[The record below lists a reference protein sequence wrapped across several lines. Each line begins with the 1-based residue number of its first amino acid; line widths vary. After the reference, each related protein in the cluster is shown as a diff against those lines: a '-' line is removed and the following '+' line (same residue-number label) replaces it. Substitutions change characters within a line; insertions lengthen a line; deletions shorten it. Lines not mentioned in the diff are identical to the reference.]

1 MSNYAY
7 AGVKG
12 GKKIKGQIEATSM
25 ARARSALRQQR
36 IRINKIKEVKAKGK
50 SSLDIE
56 ITWGPFGSI
65 PAKEI
70 LMFTKKLSTMIR
82 AGLPILDSLIMVA
95 GQTKNPNMKRTC
107 QQMIDMLNDGKPLSE
122 AFKAQ
127 DRHFDNVYL
136 NMIQA
141 GEVSGMLDKFIDK
154 LVEILEKQAKIKAGI
169 KSAMFYPVTLI
180 TVSVGISLFML
191 TNVVP
196 TFQEMY
202 EGMGIALPGPTQA
215 IVDASEWIAD
225 PANVGGVVGTI
236 VGILM
241 FHNLMSKYVKPYLYA
256 WHGLQMKLPLFGGI
270 IMMAVVAR
278 SSLLMANLFAAGV
291 SVIETLSVASTVTT
305 NVHYLNAFGR
315 VKRDVMTG
323 AELST
328 LFAKEKSFPPELS
341 QLIAV
346 GERTGNMEE
355 MLNSIANYYEEE
367 FDALVEGLSTVIEP
381 IMIVFVGGMIGM
393 MVVALYLP
401 IFSAGDL
408 AGG

>member
-1 MSNYAY
+1 MYAY
-7 AGVKG
+7 AGFHG
-12 GKKIKGQIEATSM
+12 GKKIKGKVEASSLAK
-25 ARARSALRQQR
+25 ARTALRQKR
-36 IRINKIKEVKAKGK
+36 IRVKTIKEFKQKK
-50 SSLDIE
+50 SALNIE

-65 PAKEI
+65 PSKEI
-70 LMFTKKLSTMIR
+70 LMFTKKLATMIR
-82 AGLPILDSLIMVA
+82 AGLPILDGLIMVS
-95 GQTKNPNMKRTC
+95 GQTKNANMKRVTE
-107 QQMIDMLNDGKPLSE
+107 QIIANLNDGKSLSE
-122 AFKAQ
+122 AFGAQ
-127 DRHFDNVYL
+127 HRYFDNVYR

-154 LVEILEKQAKIKAGI
+154 LVQILEKQAKIKAGI

-180 TVSVGISLFML
+180 VVSLGITAFML

-202 EGMGIALPGPTQA
+202 EGMGIALPAPTQA
-215 IVDASEWIAD
+215 IVDASNWITNI
-225 PANVGGVVGTI
+225 ANVSRIAGII
-236 VGILM
+236 VGVLWIQHL
-241 FHNLMSKYVKPYLYA
+241 LSKYISAYRMLTHRLLLK
-256 WHGLQMKLPLFGGI
+256 MPLFGRII
-270 IMMAVVAR
+270 IMAVTAR
-278 SSLLMANLFAAGV
+278 ASLLMANLFAAGV
-291 SVIETLSVASTVTT
+291 SVLETLDVAKSVT
-305 NVHYLNAFGR
+305 NNAVFLKSFGR
-315 VKRDVMTG
+315 IRTDVLTG

-328 LFAKEKSFPPELS
+328 LFAKEKAFPIELS

-381 IMIVFVGGMIGM
+381 IMIVFVGFLIGT
-393 MVVALYLP
+393 MVIALYLP

>member
-1 MSNYAY
+1 MTHYAY
-7 AGVKG
+7 AGVQG
-12 GKKIKGQIEATSM
+12 GKKVKGKIEATSL
-25 ARARSALRQQR
+25 ARARSALRQKRVR
-36 IRINKIKEVKAKGK
+36 IKNIKELKEKKKGVM
-50 SSLDIE
+50 DIE

-95 GQTKNPNMKRTC
+95 GQTKNPNMKRAVT
-107 QQMIDMLNDGKPLSE
+107 QMVEALNDGVPLSE
-122 AFKAQ
+122 AFKKQ
-127 DRHFDNVYL
+127 SRHFDNVYL
-136 NMIQA
+136 NMIEA

-154 LVEILEKQAKIKAGI
+154 LVEILEKQQKIKSGI
-169 KSAMFYPVTLI
+169 KSAMFYPITLI
-180 TVSVGISLFML
+180 TVSLGISIFML

-202 EGMGIALPGPTQA
+202 EGMGIQLPGPTQA

-225 PANVGGVVGTI
+225 IGNVAGVFGAI
-236 VGILM
+236 FGIITFQNVML
-241 FHNLMSKYVKPYLYA
+241 KYVKPYRTG
-256 WHGLQMKLPLFGGI
+256 WHALQLKMPIFGGI

-291 SVIETLSVASTVTT
+291 SVLETLNVASTVTT
-305 NVHYLNAFGR
+305 NTIFLNAFAR

-323 AELST
+323 AELSS
-328 LFAKEKSFPPELS
+328 LFANEKVFPTELS

-381 IMIVFVGGMIGM
+381 VMIVFVGGLVGM

>member
-1 MSNYAY
+1 
-7 AGVKG
+7 
-12 GKKIKGQIEATSM
+12 
-25 ARARSALRQQR
+25 
-36 IRINKIKEVKAKGK
+36 
-50 SSLDIE
+50 
-56 ITWGPFGSI
+56 
-65 PAKEI
+65 
-70 LMFTKKLSTMIR
+70 
-82 AGLPILDSLIMVA
+82 
-95 GQTKNPNMKRTC
+95 
-107 QQMIDMLNDGKPLSE
+107 
-122 AFKAQ
+122 
-127 DRHFDNVYL
+127 
-136 NMIQA
+136 
-141 GEVSGMLDKFIDK
+141 
-154 LVEILEKQAKIKAGI
+154 
-169 KSAMFYPVTLI
+169 
-180 TVSVGISLFML
+180 ML

-225 PANVGGVVGTI
+225 AGNVLGVVGTV
-236 VGILM
+236 VGILT
-241 FHNLMSKYVKPYLYA
+241 FQIADEKYVYYYRFG
-256 WHGLQMKLPLFGGI
+256 WHGLMLRMPLFGGI

-291 SVIETLSVASTVTT
+291 SVMETLNVASTVTT
-305 NVHYLNAFGR
+305 NEHFIKAFGR

-323 AELST
+323 VELST
-328 LFAKEKSFPPELS
+328 LFAKEKVFPIELS

-381 IMIVFVGGMIGM
+381 IMIVFVGGLIGM

>member
-1 MSNYAY
+1 MTHYAY
-7 AGVKG
+7 AGVQG
-12 GKKIKGQIEATSM
+12 GKKVKGKIEATSL
-25 ARARSALRQQR
+25 ARARSALRQKRVR
-36 IRINKIKEVKAKGK
+36 IKNIKELKEKKKGA
-50 SSLDIE
+50 LDIE

-65 PAKEI
+65 PAKDI

-95 GQTKNPNMKRTC
+95 GQTKNPNMKRAIT
-107 QQMIDMLNDGKPLSE
+107 QMIDSLNDGVPLSE
-122 AFKAQ
+122 AFRKQ
-127 DRHFDNVYL
+127 SRHFDNVYL
-136 NMIQA
+136 NMIEA

-154 LVEILEKQAKIKAGI
+154 LVEILEKQQKIKSGI
-169 KSAMFYPVTLI
+169 KSAMFYPITLI
-180 TVSVGISLFML
+180 TVSLGISIFML

-202 EGMGIALPGPTQA
+202 EGMGIQLPGPTQA

-225 PANVGGVVGTI
+225 IRNVAGVFGTI
-236 VGILM
+236 FGILM
-241 FHNLMSKYVKPYLYA
+241 FQNLMLKYVKPYRTA
-256 WHGLQMKLPLFGGI
+256 WHALQLKMPIFGGI

-291 SVIETLSVASTVTT
+291 SVLETLNVASTVTT
-305 NVHYLNAFGR
+305 NTIFLNAFAR

-323 AELST
+323 AELSS
-328 LFAKEKSFPPELS
+328 LFANEKAFPPELS

-381 IMIVFVGGMIGM
+381 VMIVFVGGLVGM

>member
-1 MSNYAY
+1 MTHYAY
-7 AGVKG
+7 AGVQG
-12 GKKIKGQIEATSM
+12 GKKVKGKIEATSL
-25 ARARSALRQQR
+25 ARARSALRQKRVR
-36 IRINKIKEVKAKGK
+36 IKNIKELKEKKKGAM
-50 SSLDIE
+50 DIE

-95 GQTKNPNMKRTC
+95 GQTKNPNMKRAVT
-107 QQMIDMLNDGKPLSE
+107 QMVEALNDGVPLSE
-122 AFKAQ
+122 AFKKQ
-127 DRHFDNVYL
+127 SRHFDNVYL
-136 NMIQA
+136 NMIEA

-154 LVEILEKQAKIKAGI
+154 LVEILEKQQKIKSGI
-169 KSAMFYPVTLI
+169 KSAMFYPITLI
-180 TVSVGISLFML
+180 TVSLGISIFML

-202 EGMGIALPGPTQA
+202 EGMGIQLPGPTQA

-225 PANVGGVVGTI
+225 IGNVAGVFGTI
-236 VGILM
+236 FGIITFQNVML
-241 FHNLMSKYVKPYLYA
+241 KYVKPYRTG
-256 WHGLQMKLPLFGGI
+256 WHALQLKMPIFGGI

-291 SVIETLSVASTVTT
+291 SVLETLNVASTVTT
-305 NVHYLNAFGR
+305 NTIFLNAFAR

-323 AELST
+323 AELSS
-328 LFAKEKSFPPELS
+328 LFANEKVFPAELS

-381 IMIVFVGGMIGM
+381 VMIVFVGGLVGM

>member
-1 MSNYAY
+1 MYAY
-7 AGVKG
+7 AGFHG
-12 GKKIKGQIEATSM
+12 GKKIKGKVEASSLAK
-25 ARARSALRQQR
+25 ARTALRQKR
-36 IRINKIKEVKAKGK
+36 IRIKTIKEFKQKK
-50 SSLDIE
+50 SALNIE

-65 PAKEI
+65 PSKEI
-70 LMFTKKLSTMIR
+70 LMFTKKLATMIR
-82 AGLPILDSLIMVA
+82 AGLPILDGLIMVS
-95 GQTKNPNMKRTC
+95 GQTKNANMKRVTE
-107 QQMIDMLNDGKPLSE
+107 QIIANLNDGKSLSE
-122 AFKAQ
+122 AFGAQ
-127 DRHFDNVYL
+127 HRYFDNVYR

-154 LVEILEKQAKIKAGI
+154 LVQILEKQAKIKAGI

-180 TVSVGISLFML
+180 VVSLGITAFML

-202 EGMGIALPGPTQA
+202 EGMGIALPAPTQA
-215 IVDASEWIAD
+215 IVDASNWITNI
-225 PANVGGVVGTI
+225 ANVSRIAGII
-236 VGILM
+236 VGVLWIQHL
-241 FHNLMSKYVKPYLYA
+241 LSKYISAYRMLT
-256 WHGLQMKLPLFGGI
+256 HKLLLKMPLFGRII
-270 IMMAVVAR
+270 IMAVTAR
-278 SSLLMANLFAAGV
+278 ASLLMANLFAAGV
-291 SVIETLSVASTVTT
+291 SVLETLDVAKSVT
-305 NVHYLNAFGR
+305 NNAVFLKSFGR
-315 VKRDVMTG
+315 IRTDVLTG

-328 LFAKEKSFPPELS
+328 LFAKEKAFPIELS

-381 IMIVFVGGMIGM
+381 IMIVFVGFLIGT
-393 MVVALYLP
+393 MVIALYLP

>member
-1 MSNYAY
+1 MTHYAY
-7 AGVKG
+7 AGVQG
-12 GKKIKGQIEATSM
+12 GKKVKGKIEATSL
-25 ARARSALRQQR
+25 ARARSALRQKRVR
-36 IRINKIKEVKAKGK
+36 IKNIKELKEKKKGAM
-50 SSLDIE
+50 DIE

-95 GQTKNPNMKRTC
+95 GQTKNPNMKRAVT
-107 QQMIDMLNDGKPLSE
+107 QMVEALNDGVPLSE
-122 AFKAQ
+122 AFKKQ
-127 DRHFDNVYL
+127 SRHFDNVYL
-136 NMIQA
+136 NMIEA

-154 LVEILEKQAKIKAGI
+154 LVEILEKQQKIKSGI
-169 KSAMFYPVTLI
+169 KSAMFYPITLI
-180 TVSVGISLFML
+180 TVSLGISIFML

-202 EGMGIALPGPTQA
+202 EGMGIQLPGPTQA

-225 PANVGGVVGTI
+225 IGNVAGVFGTI
-236 VGILM
+236 FGIITFQNVML
-241 FHNLMSKYVKPYLYA
+241 KYVKPYRTG
-256 WHGLQMKLPLFGGI
+256 WHALQLKMPIFGGI

-291 SVIETLSVASTVTT
+291 SVLETLNVASTVTT
-305 NVHYLNAFGR
+305 NTIFLNAFAR

-323 AELST
+323 AELSS
-328 LFAKEKSFPPELS
+328 LFANEKVFPTELS

-381 IMIVFVGGMIGM
+381 VMIVFVGGLVGM

>member
-1 MSNYAY
+1 MTFYAY
-7 AGVKG
+7 AGLQ
-12 GKKIKGQIEATSM
+12 GKKKVRGQVEANSM

-36 IRINKIKEVKAKGK
+36 IKVKKIKEVKDKKAGA
-50 SSLDIE
+50 LDFQ

-65 PAKEI
+65 PSKEI

-82 AGLPILDSLIMVA
+82 AGLPILDGLVMVA
-95 GQTKNPNMKRTC
+95 GQTKNPNMKRVT
-107 QQMIDMLNDGKPLSE
+107 QKMISTLNDGKPLSA
-122 AFKAQ
+122 AFREHE
-127 DRHFDNVYL
+127 RHFDNVYR
-136 NMIQA
+136 NMIEA

-154 LVEILEKQAKIKAGI
+154 LVEILEKQQKIKAGI

-180 TVSVGISLFML
+180 TVSLGISLFML

-225 PANVGGVVGTI
+225 IRNVLGVFAVVFGTI
-236 VGILM
+236 T
-241 FHNLMSKYVKPYLYA
+241 FHGLMSKYVLPYRYL
-256 WHGLQMKLPLFGGI
+256 WHMLLLKLPLFGGI

-291 SVIETLSVASTVTT
+291 SVLETLTVASTVTT
-305 NVHYLNAFGR
+305 NTLFMNAFDR

-323 AELST
+323 AELSS
-328 LFAKEKSFPPELS
+328 LFAKEKVFPIELS

-381 IMIVFVGGMIGM
+381 VMIVFVGGLIGM

>member
-1 MSNYAY
+1 M
-7 AGVKG
+7 
-12 GKKIKGQIEATSM
+12 
-25 ARARSALRQQR
+25 
-36 IRINKIKEVKAKGK
+36 
-50 SSLDIE
+50 DIE

-95 GQTKNPNMKRTC
+95 GQTKNPNMKRAVT
-107 QQMIDMLNDGKPLSE
+107 QMVEALNDGVPLSE
-122 AFKAQ
+122 AFKRQ
-127 DRHFDNVYL
+127 SRHFDNVYL
-136 NMIQA
+136 NMIEA

-154 LVEILEKQAKIKAGI
+154 LVEILEKQQKIKSGI
-169 KSAMFYPVTLI
+169 KSAMFYPITLI
-180 TVSVGISLFML
+180 TVSLGISIFML

-202 EGMGIALPGPTQA
+202 EGMGIQLPGPTQA

-225 PANVGGVVGTI
+225 IGNVAGVFGTI
-236 VGILM
+236 FGIITFQNVML
-241 FHNLMSKYVKPYLYA
+241 KYVKPYRTG
-256 WHGLQMKLPLFGGI
+256 WHALQLKMPIFGGI

-291 SVIETLSVASTVTT
+291 SVLETLNVASTVTT
-305 NVHYLNAFGR
+305 NTIFLNAFAR

-323 AELST
+323 AELSS
-328 LFAKEKSFPPELS
+328 LFANEKVFPTELS

-381 IMIVFVGGMIGM
+381 VMIVFVGGLVGM

>member
-1 MSNYAY
+1 MTFYVY
-7 AGVKG
+7 AGLQ
-12 GKKIKGQIEATSM
+12 GKKKVRGQIEANSM

-36 IRINKIKEVKAKGK
+36 IKVKKIKQVKDKKPSA
-50 SSLDIE
+50 LDIQ

-65 PAKEI
+65 PSKEI

-82 AGLPILDSLIMVA
+82 AGLPILDSLIMAA
-95 GQTKNPNMKRTC
+95 GQTKNANMKRVT
-107 QQMIDMLNDGKPLSE
+107 QQMISSLNDGKPLSE
-122 AFKAQ
+122 AFKEH
-127 DRHFDNVYL
+127 DRHFDNVYR
-136 NMIQA
+136 NMIEA
-141 GEVSGMLDKFIDK
+141 GEVSGKLDKFIEK
-154 LVEILEKQAKIKAGI
+154 LVEILEKQQKIRAGI

-180 TVSVGISLFML
+180 TVSIGISIFML

-202 EGMGIALPGPTQA
+202 AGMGIALPGPTQA
-215 IVDASEWIAD
+215 IVDASNWIAD
-225 PANVGGVVGTI
+225 IRNVISVFAVIFGTI
-236 VGILM
+236 TFHGLM
-241 FHNLMSKYVKPYLYA
+241 AKYVRPYRYL
-256 WHGLQMKLPLFGGI
+256 WHFLLLKLPLFGGI

-291 SVIETLSVASTVTT
+291 SVLDTLTVASTVTT
-305 NVHYLNAFGR
+305 NMHFMNAFNR

-323 AELST
+323 AELSS
-328 LFAKEKSFPPELS
+328 LFAKEKVFPVELS

-355 MLNSIANYYEEE
+355 MLNAIANYYEEE

-381 IMIVFVGGMIGM
+381 VMIVFVGGLIGA

-408 AGG
+408 AGR

>member
-1 MSNYAY
+1 MTHYAY
-7 AGVKG
+7 AGLQG
-12 GKKIKGQIEATSM
+12 GKKVKGKIEATSL
-25 ARARSALRQQR
+25 ARARSALRQKRVR
-36 IRINKIKEVKAKGK
+36 IKNIKELKEKKKGAM
-50 SSLDIE
+50 DIE

-95 GQTKNPNMKRTC
+95 GQTKNPNMKRAVT
-107 QQMIDMLNDGKPLSE
+107 QMVEALNDGVPLSE
-122 AFKAQ
+122 AFKKQ
-127 DRHFDNVYL
+127 SRHFDNVYL
-136 NMIQA
+136 NMIEA

-154 LVEILEKQAKIKAGI
+154 LVEILEKQQKIKSGI
-169 KSAMFYPVTLI
+169 KSAMFYPITLI
-180 TVSVGISLFML
+180 TVSLGISIFML

-202 EGMGIALPGPTQA
+202 EGMGIQLPGPTQA

-225 PANVGGVVGTI
+225 IGNVAGVFGTI
-236 VGILM
+236 FGIITFQNVML
-241 FHNLMSKYVKPYLYA
+241 KYVKPYRTG
-256 WHGLQMKLPLFGGI
+256 WHALQLKMPIFGGI

-291 SVIETLSVASTVTT
+291 SVLETLNVASTVTT
-305 NVHYLNAFGR
+305 NTIFLNAFAR

-323 AELST
+323 AELSS
-328 LFAKEKSFPPELS
+328 LFANEKVFPTELS

-381 IMIVFVGGMIGM
+381 VMIVFVGGLVGM

-408 AGG
+408 AAG

>member
-1 MSNYAY
+1 MTHYAY
-7 AGVKG
+7 AGVQG
-12 GKKIKGQIEATSM
+12 GKKVKGKIEATSL
-25 ARARSALRQQR
+25 ARARSALRQKRVR
-36 IRINKIKEVKAKGK
+36 IKNIKELKEKKKGAM
-50 SSLDIE
+50 DIE

-95 GQTKNPNMKRTC
+95 GQTKNLNMKRAVT
-107 QQMIDMLNDGKPLSE
+107 QMVEALNDGVPLSE
-122 AFKAQ
+122 AFKRQ
-127 DRHFDNVYL
+127 SRHFDNVYL
-136 NMIQA
+136 NMIEA

-154 LVEILEKQAKIKAGI
+154 LVEILEKQQKIKSGI
-169 KSAMFYPVTLI
+169 KSAMFYPITLI
-180 TVSVGISLFML
+180 TVSLGISIFML

-202 EGMGIALPGPTQA
+202 EGMGIQLPGPTQA

-225 PANVGGVVGTI
+225 IGNVAGVFGTI
-236 VGILM
+236 FGIITFQNVML
-241 FHNLMSKYVKPYLYA
+241 KYVKPYRTG
-256 WHGLQMKLPLFGGI
+256 WHALQLKMPIFGGI

-291 SVIETLSVASTVTT
+291 SVLETLNVASTVTT
-305 NVHYLNAFGR
+305 NTIFLNAFAR

-323 AELST
+323 AELSS
-328 LFAKEKSFPPELS
+328 LFANEKVFPTELS

-381 IMIVFVGGMIGM
+381 VMIVFVGGLVGM

>member
-1 MSNYAY
+1 MTLYAY
-7 AGVKG
+7 AGIQR
-12 GKKIKGQIEATSM
+12 GKKIKGKVEATSLAK
-25 ARARSALRQQR
+25 ARASLRQQR
-36 IRINKIKEVKAKGK
+36 IRINKIKEIKEKKK
-50 SSLDIE
+50 SALDIE
-56 ITWGPFGSI
+56 ITWGPFGDI
-65 PAKEI
+65 PAKDI

-95 GQTKNPNMKRTC
+95 GQTKNANMKRVC
-107 QQMIDMLNDGKPLSE
+107 NEMISALNDGRPLSQ
-122 AFKAQ
+122 AFKEQ
-127 DRHFDNVYL
+127 SRHFDNVYL
-136 NMIQA
+136 NMIEA
-141 GEVSGMLDKFIDK
+141 GEVSGMLDKFVDK
-154 LVEILEKQAKIKAGI
+154 LVEILEKQAKIRSGI

-180 TVSVGISLFML
+180 TVSVGISIFML

-202 EGMGIALPGPTQA
+202 AGMGIELPGPTQA
-215 IVDASEWIAD
+215 IVDASEWISN
-225 PANVGGVVGTI
+225 PANVGGVFAVVFGALT
-236 VGILM
+236 VHRL
-241 FHNLMSKYVKPYLYA
+241 LAKYVAPYRFGYHAAL
-256 WHGLQMKLPLFGGI
+256 LRMPLFGGI

-278 SSLLMANLFAAGV
+278 GSLLMANLFAAGV
-291 SVIETLSVASTVTT
+291 SVLETLSVASSVTT
-305 NVHYLNAFGR
+305 NTLFVRAFAR
-315 VKRDVMTG
+315 VKRDVMSGT
-323 AELST
+323 ELSV
-328 LFAKEKSFPPELS
+328 LFAREKVFPAEFS

-381 IMIVFVGGMIGM
+381 IMIVFVGGLIGA

>member
-1 MSNYAY
+1 MYAY
-7 AGVKG
+7 AGFHG
-12 GKKIKGQIEATSM
+12 GKKIKGKVEASSLAK
-25 ARARSALRQQR
+25 ARTALRQKR
-36 IRINKIKEVKAKGK
+36 IRVKTIKEFKQKK
-50 SSLDIE
+50 SALNIE

-65 PAKEI
+65 PSKEI
-70 LMFTKKLSTMIR
+70 LMFTKKLATMIR
-82 AGLPILDSLIMVA
+82 AGLPILDGLIMVS
-95 GQTKNPNMKRTC
+95 GQTKNANMKRVTE
-107 QQMIDMLNDGKPLSE
+107 QIIANLNDGKSLSE
-122 AFKAQ
+122 AFGAQ
-127 DRHFDNVYL
+127 HRYFDNVYR

-154 LVEILEKQAKIKAGI
+154 LVQILEKQAKIKAGI

-180 TVSVGISLFML
+180 VVSLGITAFML

-202 EGMGIALPGPTQA
+202 EGMGIALPAPTQA
-215 IVDASEWIAD
+215 IVDASNWITNI
-225 PANVGGVVGTI
+225 ANVSRIAGII
-236 VGILM
+236 VGVLWIQHL
-241 FHNLMSKYVKPYLYA
+241 LSKYISAYRMLT
-256 WHGLQMKLPLFGGI
+256 HKLLLKMPLFGRII
-270 IMMAVVAR
+270 IMAVTAR
-278 SSLLMANLFAAGV
+278 ASLLMANLFAAGV
-291 SVIETLSVASTVTT
+291 SVLETLDVAKSVT
-305 NVHYLNAFGR
+305 NNAVFLKSFGR
-315 VKRDVMTG
+315 IRTDVLTG

-328 LFAKEKSFPPELS
+328 LFAKEKAFPIELS

-381 IMIVFVGGMIGM
+381 IMIVFVGFLIGT
-393 MVVALYLP
+393 MVIALYLP

>member
-1 MSNYAY
+1 MSHFAY
-7 AGVKG
+7 AGTQG
-12 GKKIKGQIEATSM
+12 GKKVKGQIEATTLS
-25 ARARSALRQQR
+25 RARSALRQQR
-36 IRINKIKEVKAKGK
+36 IKVKKLKEVKEKKKGAM
-50 SSLDIE
+50 DIE

-65 PAKEI
+65 PQKEI

-82 AGLPILDSLIMVA
+82 AGLPILDGLIMVS
-95 GQTKNPNMKRTC
+95 GQTKNPNMKRVT
-107 QQMIDMLNDGKPLSE
+107 QQMIATLNDGKPLSE
-122 AFKAQ
+122 AFNEHE
-127 DRHFDNVYL
+127 RHFDNVYR
-136 NMIQA
+136 NMIEA

-154 LVEILEKQAKIKAGI
+154 LVEILEKQQKIKSGI
-169 KSAMFYPVTLI
+169 KSAMFYPITLI
-180 TVSVGISLFML
+180 TVSLGISLFML

-202 EGMGIALPGPTQA
+202 AGMGIQLPGPTQA

-225 PANVGGVVGTI
+225 GRNVGGVIAVV
-236 VGILM
+236 VGILTFQNVM
-241 FHNLMSKYVKPYLYA
+241 TKYVAAYRYA
-256 WHGLQMKLPLFGGI
+256 WHALLLKMPLFGGI

-291 SVIETLSVASTVTT
+291 SVMETLSVASTVTT
-305 NVHYLNAFGR
+305 NTLFMRAFDR

-323 AELST
+323 AELSS
-328 LFAKEKSFPPELS
+328 LFAKEKVFPVELS

-381 IMIVFVGGMIGM
+381 IMIVFVGGLIGM

>member
-1 MSNYAY
+1 MTHFAY
-7 AGVKG
+7 AGVRG
-12 GKKIKGQIEATSM
+12 GKKVKGKIEATSL
-25 ARARSALRQQR
+25 AKARSALRQQR
-36 IRINKIKEVKAKGK
+36 VRIKNIKELKEKKK
-50 SSLDIE
+50 SALDIE
-56 ITWGPFGSI
+56 LTWGPFGSI

-95 GQTKNPNMKRTC
+95 GQTKNPNMKRVT
-107 QQMIDMLNDGKPLSE
+107 QEMITTLNDGKPLSE
-122 AFKAQ
+122 AFKMQA
-127 DRHFDNVYL
+127 RHFDNVYL
-136 NMIQA
+136 NMIEA

-154 LVEILEKQAKIKAGI
+154 LVEILEKQQKIKSGI
-169 KSAMFYPVTLI
+169 KSAMFYPITLI
-180 TVSVGISLFML
+180 TVSLGISLFML

-225 PANVGGVVGTI
+225 GSNVLGVIGTV
-236 VGILM
+236 VGILTFQNVM
-241 FHNLMSKYVKPYLYA
+241 TKYVYPYRYG
-256 WHGLQMKLPLFGGI
+256 WHGLMLRMPLFGGI

-291 SVIETLSVASTVTT
+291 SVMETLNVASTVTT
-305 NVHYLNAFGR
+305 NEHYIKAFGR
-315 VKRDVMTG
+315 VKADVMTG

-328 LFAKEKSFPPELS
+328 LFGKEKVFPTELS

-355 MLNSIANYYEEE
+355 MLNSIASYYEEE

-381 IMIVFVGGMIGM
+381 IMIVFVGGLIGM

>member
-1 MSNYAY
+1 MTLYAY
-7 AGVKG
+7 AGIQR
-12 GKKIKGQIEATSM
+12 GKKIKGQVEATSLAK
-25 ARARSALRQQR
+25 ARTALRQQR
-36 IRINKIKEVKAKGK
+36 IRINKIKEIKEKKK
-50 SSLDIE
+50 SALDIQ
-56 ITWGPFGSI
+56 ITWGPFGDI

-95 GQTKNPNMKRTC
+95 GQTKNPNMKRVC
-107 QQMIDMLNDGKPLSE
+107 EEMIGALNDGRPLSQ
-122 AFKAQ
+122 AFKEQ
-127 DRHFDNVYL
+127 SRHFDNVYL
-136 NMIQA
+136 NMIEA

-154 LVEILEKQAKIKAGI
+154 LVEILEKQAKIRSGI

-180 TVSVGISLFML
+180 TVSVGISIFML

-202 EGMGIALPGPTQA
+202 AGMGIELPGPTQA
-215 IVDASEWIAD
+215 IVDASEWISN
-225 PANVGGVVGTI
+225 PANVGGVFAVIFGTLT
-236 VGILM
+236 VHRL
-241 FHNLMSKYVKPYLYA
+241 LAKYIKYYRFAYHAL
-256 WHGLQMKLPLFGGI
+256 LLRMPLFGGI

-278 SSLLMANLFAAGV
+278 GSLLMANLFAAGV
-291 SVIETLSVASTVTT
+291 SVLETLSVASSVTT
-305 NVHYLNAFGR
+305 NTLFVRAFGR
-315 VKRDVMTG
+315 VKRDVMSGT
-323 AELST
+323 ELSV
-328 LFAKEKSFPPELS
+328 LFAREKVFPPEFS

-381 IMIVFVGGMIGM
+381 IMIVFVGGLIGA

>member
-1 MSNYAY
+1 MTHYAY
-7 AGVKG
+7 AGIRG
-12 GKKIKGQIEATSM
+12 GKKVKGKIEATSL

-36 IRINKIKEVKAKGK
+36 VRVKNIKEVKEKKK
-50 SSLDIE
+50 SALDIE

-65 PAKEI
+65 PAKDI

-82 AGLPILDSLIMVA
+82 AGLPILDCLIMVA
-95 GQTKNPNMKRTC
+95 GQTKNPNMKRTV
-107 QQMIDMLNDGKPLSE
+107 QQMITMLNDGKPLSV
-122 AFKAQ
+122 AFQ
-127 DRHFDNVYL
+127 EQSRHFDNVYR
-136 NMIQA
+136 NMIEA

-154 LVEILEKQAKIKAGI
+154 LVEILEKQQKIKSGI
-169 KSAMFYPVTLI
+169 KSAMFYPITLI
-180 TVSVGISLFML
+180 TVSLGISLFML

-202 EGMGIALPGPTQA
+202 DGMGIALPGPTQA
-215 IVDASEWIAD
+215 IVDASEWISD
-225 PANVGGVVGTI
+225 IRNVLGVAGT
-236 VGILM
+236 VAGILL
-241 FHNLMSKYVKPYLYA
+241 FQNLMSKYVYPYRYG
-256 WHGLQMKLPLFGGI
+256 WHGLMLRLPLFGGI

-291 SVIETLSVASTVTT
+291 SVMETLNVASTVTT
-305 NVHYLNAFGR
+305 NEHYIKAFAR

-328 LFAKEKSFPPELS
+328 LFGKEKVFPNELS

-381 IMIVFVGGMIGM
+381 VMIVFVGGLIGM

>member
-1 MSNYAY
+1 MTHYAY
-7 AGVKG
+7 AGIQSGKKVKG
-12 GKKIKGQIEATSM
+12 KIEATSL
-25 ARARSALRQQR
+25 ARARSALRQKRVR
-36 IRINKIKEVKAKGK
+36 IKNIKELKDKKKGAM
-50 SSLDIE
+50 DIE

-95 GQTKNPNMKRTC
+95 GQTKNPNMKRAVT
-107 QQMIDMLNDGKPLSE
+107 QMVEALNDGVPLSD
-122 AFKAQ
+122 AFKRQ
-127 DRHFDNVYL
+127 SRHFDNVYL
-136 NMIQA
+136 NMIEA

-154 LVEILEKQAKIKAGI
+154 LVEILEKQQKIKAGI
-169 KSAMFYPVTLI
+169 KSAMFYPLTLI
-180 TVSVGISLFML
+180 TVSLGISIFML

-202 EGMGIALPGPTQA
+202 EGMGIQLPGPTQA

-225 PANVGGVVGTI
+225 IGNVAGVFGT
-236 VGILM
+236 VFGIIT
-241 FHNLMSKYVKPYLYA
+241 FQNLMTKYVKPYRTG
-256 WHGLQMKLPLFGGI
+256 WHALQLKMPIFGGI

-291 SVIETLSVASTVTT
+291 SVLETLNVASTVTT
-305 NVHYLNAFGR
+305 NTIFLNAFAR

-323 AELST
+323 AELSS
-328 LFAKEKSFPPELS
+328 LFANEKVFPTELS

-381 IMIVFVGGMIGM
+381 VMIVFVGGLVGM

-408 AGG
+408 AAG